1 MSITLA
7 GPFLFQIMKINRE
20 LQRLLLKIHDKLGPD
35 QRHEFLQRIRN
46 RLTAIETDDVVGFT
60 IVGAFVGALC
70 EILPLDTI
78 TGIDD
83 WVETGAALG
92 ASWGYL
98 NGQRR
103 KQSTREIERIIQEE
117 LRHVQTEAQ

>member
-1 MSITLA
+1 
-7 GPFLFQIMKINRE
+7 MKINRE
-20 LQRLLLKIHDKLGPD
+20 LQRLLLKIHDQLGPD
-35 QRHEFLQRIRN
+35 QRHEFLQRIRE
-46 RLTAIETDDVVGFT
+46 RLNAVETDDVVGFT
-60 IVGAFVGALC
+60 IVGAFLGALC

-98 NGQRR
+98 SGQRR
-103 KQSTREIERIIQEE
+103 KQSTGEIERIIQEE
-117 LRHVQTEAQ
+117 LRHVQAN